1 MQVTPPPV
9 KDCVDCVILQEP
21 LPTKEIPPL
30 NLSQFYKPDIDLKWI
45 DVAIIKMR
53 IKDEGETVRLSN
65 KQIDIIF
72 KNGKMTRIK
81 CSQMNGITFFSNI
94 RNKRSLWART
104 RKTAHFVI

>member
-53 IKDEGETVRLSN
+53 IKDEGETVRMSN
-65 KQIDIIF
+65 KQI
-72 KNGKMTRIK
+72 
-81 CSQMNGITFFSNI
+81 NI
-94 RNKRSLWART
+94 MLKIWNNDRDK
-104 RKTAHFVI
+104 V